1 MLKAAWKTWVFE
13 MLLKRGKGL
22 RIMSNVVCGIPDR
35 CCRDM
40 ESKKAKS
47 KLHLRNTEKISRIEK
62 PG

>member
-1 MLKAAWKTWVFE
+1 
-13 MLLKRGKGL
+13 
-22 RIMSNVVCGIPDR
+22 MSNVVCGIPDR